1 MVALAAPDAGV
12 AQTEK
17 VFHEEDTHGERVHVP
32 YITYEEYQS
41 ISLISQTTTGKN
53 LDEHTKER
61 QVPFEALLS
70 VSSLKDVIRRIG
82 EPENIDRNV
91 FPDGDRFIATLDYD
105 GMSLKYAKRKDKRV
119 RLTTMEVTSPDWSLV
134 VGGKELRPG
143 MRMNQLSPV
152 VRQAIDDDT
161 FLGEE
166 GIDAVGVIR
175 VARSGEGEGSK
186 VASMEDEQTEVSV
199 HLDKKT
205 GTVQVIRFHRIV

>member
-1 MVALAAPDAGV
+1 MVGLAAPEAGV

-17 VFHEEDTHGERVHVP
+17 VVHEEDTHGESVHVP

-41 ISLISQTTTGKN
+41 TSLISQTTTGKSLEGN
-53 LDEHTKER
+53 TKAQ

-70 VSSLKDVIRRIG
+70 VSSLKDVIGLVG

-105 GMSLKYAKRKDKRV
+105 GMSLKYAKRKDKRI
-119 RLTTMEVTSPDWSLV
+119 RLTTMEVRSPEWSLV

-143 MRMNQLSPV
+143 MSRTQLSPV
-152 VRQAIDDDT
+152 VRQAIDRGT

-166 GIDAVGVIR
+166 GVDAVGVIR
-175 VARSGEGEGSK
+175 VAKPDKGEGSK
-186 VASMEDEQTEVSV
+186 VEFMEGEGTEVSV
-199 HLDKKT
+199 HLNKNT
-205 GTVQVIRFHRIV
+205 GTAKVIRFHRIV